1 MFYIWHKGEM
11 ETESTAI
18 ILMST
23 SWLLTNGPG
32 VQSYFKSEYFVP
44 AVRMLSVTV
53 LFLSW

>member
-1 MFYIWHKGEM
+1 MKL
-11 ETESTAI
+11 ESTAI

-44 AVRMLSVTV
+44 AVRMQSVTV